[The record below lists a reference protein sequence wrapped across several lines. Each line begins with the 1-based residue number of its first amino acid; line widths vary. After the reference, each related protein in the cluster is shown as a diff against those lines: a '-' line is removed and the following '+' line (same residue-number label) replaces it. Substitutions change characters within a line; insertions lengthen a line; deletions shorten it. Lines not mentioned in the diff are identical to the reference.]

1 MTDVETKRPTF
12 IPKSWNLPESIRKR
26 LGDAAG
32 RQRLMDEEGHLLLI
46 LHQAPE
52 PEDNEV
58 RKPVMFWNQP
68 DGTWKSYPEGGGLA
82 ALRAHLDTY
91 QTNIHAQDIAVESAK
106 TPRQF
111 FDVMKHVNP
120 LLRATRNL
128 MNVLQSARQAR
139 PEERRLINLRDQA
152 VDLERAIDLIASDAK
167 AGMEFSLAE
176 NTEEQ
181 NRISHEANL
190 EARKLNRLVA
200 FFFPL
205 ATLVAVF
212 GMNPPADVLKLPG
225 FWAVILG
232 GILAGLIIRLLPVR
246 KH

>member
-1 MTDVETKRPTF
+1 
-12 IPKSWNLPESIRKR
+12 
-26 LGDAAG
+26 
-32 RQRLMDEEGHLLLI
+32 MDEDGHLLLI

-58 RKPVMFWNQP
+58 RKPVVLWGQP
-68 DGTWKSYPEGGGLA
+68 GGEWKSYPDGGGLA
-82 ALRAHLDTY
+82 ALDAHMETY
-91 QTNIHAQDIAVESAK
+91 RKNIHVLDEAVEAAN
-106 TPRQF
+106 TPRKY
-111 FDVMKHVNP
+111 FDVMKHVTP

-128 MNVLQSARQAR
+128 QTVMQQVREAR
-139 PEERRLINLRDQA
+139 PDERRLINFRDRA
-152 VDLERAIDLIASDAK
+152 VDLERAIDLVAEDAK

-181 NRISHEANL
+181 SRFAHEAAI

-212 GMNPPADVLKLPG
+212 GMNEPNEVIRMPG
-225 FWAVILG
+225 FWVVLLV
-232 GILAGLIIRLLPVR
+232 GIIAGLIVR
-246 KH
+246 TIPMGRK